1 MKFAKI
7 LSLALASAMVVLS
20 IAACQGKTDTN
31 TNANQAGTNTE
42 TNTETKTE
50 PETKTEALTMATN
63 AEFPPFEYLEGENVV
78 GADVDIATAIAD
90 ILGRE
95 LEITNI
101 DFDAALT
108 GAATGKYDMAVAG
121 ITANDERKQNMNFSE
136 DYYTA
141 SQAIIVM
148 ADNEEIKGADNLEGK
163 TISCQEGTTGEQYLL
178 DNKYAIQSFKTG
190 AEAISALTAGKV
202 DAVVID
208 NAVAKA
214 LSEKQNGKTVVL
226 DEALTKEN
234 YAIAL
239 KKGND
244 ELTEEINKAI
254 DELKANGKLA
264 EIFEKYELP
273 YDAE

>member
-1 MKFAKI
+1 MKKIIALVLAVMMAVCCLAGCGSAK
-7 LSLALASAMVVLS
+7 
-20 IAACQGKTDTN
+20 DDN
-31 TNANQAGTNTE
+31 T
-42 TNTETKTE
+42 
-50 PETKTEALTMATN
+50 LTMATN
-63 AEFPPFEYLEGENVV
+63 AEFPPFEYLEGEEIV
-78 GADVDIATAIAD
+78 GADVDIANAIAEK
-90 ILGRE
+90 LGKT

-108 GAATGKYDMAVAG
+108 GAATGKYDVAIAG
-121 ITANDERKQNMNFSE
+121 VTATDERRQNMGFTD

-148 ADNEEIKGADNLEGK
+148 ADSEIKAAADLEGK
-163 TISCQEGTTGEQYLL
+163 TVSCQEGTTGEQYLL
-178 DNKYAIQSFKTG
+178 DNKYNVQSFKTG

-214 LSEKQNGKTVVL
+214 LSEKQDGKTVVL
-226 DEALTKEN
+226 DEALTEEA
-234 YAIAL
+234 YAIVTKL
-239 KKGND
+239 GND
-244 ELTEEINKAI
+244 ELIGEINKALA
-254 DELKANGKLA
+254 ELKAEGKLA

>member
-1 MKFAKI
+1 MTKKI
-7 LSLALASAMVVLS
+7 LAFALAAVMLLALVG
-20 IAACQGKTDTN
+20 CN
-31 TNANQAGTNTE
+31 EPAGE
-42 TNTETKTE
+42 K
-50 PETKTEALTMATN
+50 LTMATN
-63 AEFPPFEYLEGENVV
+63 AEFPPFEYLEGEEIV
-78 GADVDIATAIAD
+78 GADIEIAKAIAEK
-90 ILGRE
+90 LGRE
-95 LEITNI
+95 LEISNI

-121 ITANDERKQNMNFSE
+121 ITANDERRQNMNFSI

-148 ADNEEIKGADNLEGK
+148 ADSEIKTAADLAGK

-178 DNKYAIQSFKTG
+178 DNSYAIQSFKTG
-190 AEAISALTAGKV
+190 AEAITALTSGKV

-214 LSEKQNGKTVVL
+214 LSDKQEGKTVVL
-226 DEALTKEN
+226 DEALTKEA

-244 ELTEEINKAI
+244 ELTAEIDAALT
-254 DELKANGKLA
+254 ELKESGKLA
-264 EIFEKYELP
+264 EIFAKYELP